1 MPSTF
6 DYLSNFLS
14 FVIRSFVCRKPN
26 ASPSK
31 YHRHRSYTV
40 SSKIVPTDQH
50 PTVAHANHTHN
61 ATKVNWCGYDS
72 LLHAKICSTNNIISS
87 PVLAAS
93 RSHNYN
99 AQQNSTTSMPN
110 FNNYNSNDSGNI
122 NNNNINNR
130 SSRSRHRH
138 HNEFLVSASPQVQGY
153 TKLMSTQQNSKLN
166 TALLNQLNPQLTHE
180 QKLTRT
186 ISDVEKWLADDQ
198 IVAAT
203 SNVTAANSIFDLTK
217 TIQMNSKDNNL
228 HKDVPECLKTTN
240 TNNSS
245 EKIKENESQ
254 TNKFNNA
261 SSPSKKI
268 FNKEILLTRK
278 TPKSSQSSSQ
288 RNSSN
293 SDSPNGKATTIE
305 MAAPSKKCIADSKE
319 NVVEYASI
327 PIVDASQSECEILL
341 RASSDENESSSQIG
355 TTDNASLTTTIHHRY
370 VHIHHHYYHH

>member
-1 MPSTF
+1 MM
-6 DYLSNFLS
+6 
-14 FVIRSFVCRKPN
+14 
-26 ASPSK
+26 
-31 YHRHRSYTV
+31 
-40 SSKIVPTDQH
+40 PTDQH
-50 PTVAHANHTHN
+50 PTEAHAIHNHNN

-72 LLHAKICSTNNIISS
+72 LLHAKICSTNN
-87 PVLAAS
+87 PVLAAHTS
-93 RSHNYN
+93 RLQNYN
-99 AQQNSTTSMPN
+99 AQLNSTTSMPN
-110 FNNYNSNDSGNI
+110 YNNYNSNDSGNI

-186 ISDVEKWLADDQ
+186 ISDVERWLADDQ

-203 SNVTAANSIFDLTK
+203 SNIAAANSVFDLTK
-217 TIQMNSKDNNL
+217 TMNVNCKDN
-228 HKDVPECLKTTN
+228 PECLKNANTNTN

-245 EKIKENESQ
+245 GKIKENESQ
-254 TNKFNNA
+254 ANKYNNA

-268 FNKEILLTRK
+268 FNKEILLARK

-293 SDSPNGKATTIE
+293 SDSPNGKAGTIE
-305 MAAPSKKCIADSKE
+305 MAAPTNKCIAESKE